1 MAHRRSISL
10 LVLTIAALSL
20 SSCASPAATPST
32 SPEPTVTPTA
42 TPTDTFDSE
51 ILLANN
57 EIEEEF
63 LRAAL
68 DSCELAKT
76 QSLVLWS
83 YEESDGQL
91 TNSTYFRPVES
102 SEQLLFPE
110 NQISEGSA
118 GEDIPDLYNNY
129 LPPLFDSCLLEQQA
143 ALADDLNAELF
154 EHTVEQIGPYEYAWS
169 QHQGGANLEKM
180 YYTVTDGIISRYSKD
195 NEWPIGTE
203 VMFMEFSGDL
213 ENKFI
218 AAYGN

>member
-1 MAHRRSISL
+1 MGHRRRTSL

-20 SSCASPAATPST
+20 SSCSSSTPTPST
-32 SPEPTVTPTA
+32 SPSPSVTPTA

-129 LPPLFDSCLLEQQA
+129 LPPLFDPCLLEQQA